1 MTEPDS
7 YIAGTRPH
15 GLSHAAQ
22 ALYLKCLTD
31 EERLRYANLKRVKD
45 MIQPQLGVSITD
57 ISVISTIVHE
67 MHQLETMAILRY
79 GSDTPT
85 KQNLAD

>member
-1 MTEPDS
+1 MTELDS

-15 GLSHAAQ
+15 SLSHAAQ

-45 MIQPQLGVSITD
+45 IIQPQLGISITD
-57 ISVISTIVHE
+57 ISVITTIVHE
-67 MHQLETMAILRY
+67 MHQLETIAMLRR
-79 GSDTPT
+79 GVEVTR
-85 KQNLAD
+85 